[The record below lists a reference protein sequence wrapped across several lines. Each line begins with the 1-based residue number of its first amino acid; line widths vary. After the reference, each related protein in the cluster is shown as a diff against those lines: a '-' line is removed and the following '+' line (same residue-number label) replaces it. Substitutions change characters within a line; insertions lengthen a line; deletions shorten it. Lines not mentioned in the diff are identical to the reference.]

1 MKTSLKFNL
10 LQHLRRKQAEGGFT
24 LIELLVVIIII
35 GILAAIALPSFLNQA
50 NRARE
55 TEAANYL
62 GSLNRGQQ
70 AYRLESPVFS
80 EDIARMDVGVESTTE
95 FYTYGNAA
103 GGGTAGD
110 FVRPSGKEGVLVYM
124 YAAPTDVALRGF
136 VGGSFV
142 GQGNDTGTI
151 ICRETATGTG
161 DTNAPALNENDPAA
175 GTDPTCGAD
184 STGGATADEL

>member
-55 TEAANYL
+55 TEASQAI

-70 AYRLESPVFS
+70 AYYLEAVDFAPTVG
-80 EDIARMDVGVESTTE
+80 DLDVGVEQDTDNFLYAE
-95 FYTYGNAA
+95 GNT
-103 GGGTAGD
+103 GGTAGNFNVNGGD
-110 FVRPSGKEGVLVYM
+110 ATLGAII
-124 YAAPTDVALRGF
+124 YAVPKRELRGF
-136 VGGSFV
+136 AGVTYLD
-142 GQGNDTGTI
+142 QTGAGKQATI
-151 ICRETATGTG
+151 SNLCREKASAAADTQVANAITAA
-161 DTNAPALNENDPAA
+161 DD
-175 GTDPTCGAD
+175 TCGA
-184 STGGATADEL
+184 GLEPIK

>member
-55 TEAANYL
+55 TEASQAI

-70 AYRLESPVFS
+70 AYYLEAVNFAPNV
-80 EDIARMDVGVESTTE
+80 ENLDVGVEEDTDNFSYTDDTTTTTGDGD
-95 FYTYGNAA
+95 FAV
-103 GGGTAGD
+103 TAGT
-110 FVRPSGKEGVLVYM
+110 SATI
-124 YAAPTDVALRGF
+124 YAVPKVKLRGF
-136 VGGSFV
+136 AGITYLTTTGAGKQATISNLCREKASKA
-142 GQGNDTGTI
+142 NDTQVDNTI
-151 ICRETATGTG
+151 DDTG
-161 DTNAPALNENDPAA
+161 
-175 GTDPTCGAD
+175 CGA
-184 STGGATADEL
+184 ELEAIK

>member
-55 TEAANYL
+55 TEASQAI

-70 AYRLESPVFS
+70 AYYLEAVEFASNV
-80 EDIARMDVGVESTTE
+80 DQLDVGVEEDTDNFAYSNTIT
-95 FYTYGNAA
+95 A
-103 GGGTAGD
+103 TAGD
-110 FVRPSGKEGVLVYM
+110 GAFNVVAGTSAIM
-124 YAAPTDVALRGF
+124 YAVPKAKLRGF
-136 VGGSFV
+136 AGITYLDTTSAGKQATVSNLCREKASKA
-142 GQGNDTGTI
+142 NDTQVANVIT
-151 ICRETATGTG
+151 T
-161 DTNAPALNENDPAA
+161 
-175 GTDPTCGAD
+175 TDCGAD
-184 STGGATADEL
+184 LEPIK